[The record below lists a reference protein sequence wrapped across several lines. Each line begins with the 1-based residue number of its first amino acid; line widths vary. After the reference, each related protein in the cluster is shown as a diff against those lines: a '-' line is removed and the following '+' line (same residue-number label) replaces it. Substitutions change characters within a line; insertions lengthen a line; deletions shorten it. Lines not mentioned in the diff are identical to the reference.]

1 MKDMKNIESLIV
13 DVLDYPKKGIVFRD
27 ITPLF
32 LHPEIINEIT
42 DDIVDFAKKL
52 NVDIIA
58 GAESRGF
65 LFGVPVSLK
74 TNKPFVLIR
83 KPNKLPR
90 DVYSQS
96 YDLEY
101 GSSTLEMHKDAIKP
115 GQRVLIIDDLL
126 ATGGTV
132 EAIQKLVKQAN
143 GVVAGSAFLIEL
155 KDLNGRKKLEG
166 EVLSLLKY

>member
-1 MKDMKNIESLIV
+1 MINKQHIESLIV
-13 DVLDYPKKGIVFRD
+13 DIVDYPKKGIVFKD
-27 ITPLF
+27 ITPIF
-32 LHPEIINEIT
+32 LHPNAVN
-42 DDIVDFAKKL
+42 DIVSDMANFANEL
-52 NVDIIA
+52 NVDVII

-74 TNKPFVLIR
+74 LNKPFVLVR

-90 DVYSQS
+90 DTYYQS

-132 EAIQKLVKQAN
+132 GAIEKLVHQA
-143 GVVAGSAFLIEL
+143 GGEVVGSTFLIEL
-155 KDLNGRKKLEG
+155 KDLHGRDKLEG
-166 EVLSLLKY
+166 KVYSLLQY